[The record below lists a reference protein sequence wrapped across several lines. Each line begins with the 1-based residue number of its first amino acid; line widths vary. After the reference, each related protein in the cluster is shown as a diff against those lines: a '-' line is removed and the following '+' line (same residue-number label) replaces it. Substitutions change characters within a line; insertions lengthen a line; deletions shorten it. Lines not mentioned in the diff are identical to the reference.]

1 MASVRLINTWV
12 QGATREKIKELMK
25 PDMLSDLTKLVLVN
39 AIYFKGSWASK
50 FDGKRTTEQ
59 VTIDLRQYSQ
69 DFHLSDGKTKKVWMM
84 EQTAKFYYGAA
95 GELDA
100 ALLELPYTGDRLT
113 LLLVLPTSASVE
125 GLEQKLKTSNIY
137 QTFEKVKRK
146 QKVSVSLPKF
156 KMEQTIPLMEHLRSL
171 GMTDMFDPAK
181 ANFSAID
188 GSRQLHVSAVVQK
201 VFFEVNEEGSEA
213 AAATGAVMGITSIPE
228 EFSADRPFLFFLR
241 DSLTGMVVFQGRVT
255 NPEA

>member
-12 QGATREKIKELMK
+12 QGATREKIKELIK
-25 PDMLSDLTKLVLVN
+25 PDMLSEHTKLVLVN

-69 DFHLSDGKTKKVWMM
+69 DFHLSDGKTTKVWMM

-125 GLEQKLKTSNIY
+125 GLEQKLGTS
-137 QTFEKVKRK
+137 FEKVKRK

-228 EFSADRPFLFFLR
+228 EFSANRPFLFFLR